1 MIGSSLPPTT
11 HTLEMAQVA
20 ELNECLRNRSST
32 TPVVAAALGLGGAL
46 LRPSGGAGLADDA
59 VLVRLS
65 WAGSPE
71 FPDIY
76 GHFGPGRGGRLQ
88 VLLHTAALNEL
99 GHLLGVRQRWGVG
112 LPPTGGTKV

>member
-1 MIGSSLPPTT
+1 MTGSSLPPTT
-11 HTLEMAQVA
+11 HTLEMAQIA
-20 ELNECLRNRSST
+20 ELNECLRSRSSS
-32 TPVVAAALGLGGAL
+32 TPVVAAALGMGGAP
-46 LRPSGGAGLADDA
+46 LRPSGAAGLAEDA

-65 WAGSPE
+65 WEGSPE

-99 GHLLGVRQRWGVG
+99 GHLLGLRQRWGVG
-112 LPPTGGTKV
+112 LPPKGAKKV